1 MLITYFGLNCFRIQD
16 NNTSLLIDP
25 FDKKAGL
32 ELPRMQNDIVLYTQ
46 SQDLPARPLGEK
58 TLLIASPGEYE
69 IKDVFIYGL
78 PASGDK
84 DNGIIYLIQMEGISI
99 AHLGLIKQAK
109 FTENQGEM
117 LEEVDIL
124 MVPVGGGLSLSAKQA
139 AEAVNELDPCIVIP
153 MYYELPKLSVKLESL
168 DKFKK
173 EVAAKS
179 EKVDKLKIHKKDLL
193 QEETKIV
200 IIDPA

>member
-1 MLITYFGLNCFRIQD
+1 MVITYFGLNCFRLQN

-25 FDKKAGL
+25 FNDKKCGL
-32 ELPRMQNDIVLYTQ
+32 ELPRMQNQIILSTQ
-46 SQDLPARPLGEK
+46 TQNKPVSEK
-58 TLLIASPGEYE
+58 TFFISSPGEYE

-84 DNGIIYLIQMEGISI
+84 DNGVIYLIQMEGISL
-99 AHLGLIKQAK
+99 AHLGLIKQSK
-109 FTENQGEM
+109 FTESQEEI

-124 MVPVGGGLSLSAKQA
+124 MLPVGGGVSLSAKQA
-139 AEAVNELDPCIVIP
+139 AEVVNELDPSIVIP
-153 MYYELPKLSVKLESL
+153 MYYQLPKLNIKLDSL

-179 EKVDKLKIHKKDLL
+179 EKVDKLKINKKDLL

-200 IIDPA
+200 IIEPA

>member
-46 SQDLPARPLGEK
+46 SQDLTVRPISEK
-58 TLLIASPGEYE
+58 TFLIANPGEYE

-78 PASGDK
+78 PASDDK
-84 DNGIIYLIQMEGISI
+84 DNGIIYLIQMEGMSI
-99 AHLGLIKQAK
+99 AHLGLIKQPK
-109 FTENQGEM
+109 FTESQKEM

-124 MVPVGGGLSLSAKQA
+124 MVPVGGGLSLSSKQA
-139 AEAVNELDPCIVIP
+139 AEAVNELDPRIVIP
-153 MYYELPKLSVKLESL
+153 MYYELPKLSVKLDSL

-200 IIDPA
+200 IIEPA